1 MTVLESAGGQWWR
14 RADPQR
20 GSTLFL
26 VALAGTYGTLLV
38 SILPALVN
46 GWLVYLHL
54 SERVAGLIATAN
66 VLAATVGLGLSVFL
80 LTRWSLVRMAQAGIA
95 IAILGDVLSIVA
107 RTGLELGFARVLAGL
122 GLGLLAGVMTNWF
135 GRHEQAERGFGMSI
149 MLQFVLTAV
158 FFAVIPEIEP
168 YFGYASVYLAVLS
181 LGVAA
186 AFLCPL
192 FGLNGGDV
200 PLPKQSGTPP
210 LAAADAH
217 PAILKI
223 SSILAFAIFE
233 LAAIGLWSYML
244 RYAEVIGMSA
254 AQASHLLALS
264 SLCGILG
271 TVLVVWL
278 GSRCGRL
285 APLLASLVFY
295 LAPTLVFAL
304 LHTPNAIFTAG
315 LILQNIAWAVA
326 VPYFQ
331 AVQSVLDK
339 TGRLAV
345 WGMLVASAGAGLG
358 PALLGA
364 AIDGAS
370 YVAAFA
376 VAALALVISMLVIA
390 RPALIAD
397 RIARNG

>member
-1 MTVLESAGGQWWR
+1 MTVPGSAGGQWWR
-14 RADPQR
+14 RADSQR

-38 SILPALVN
+38 SILPALVS

-66 VLAATVGLGLSVFL
+66 VLAATIGLGLSVFL

-95 IAILGDVLSIVA
+95 MAIAGDALSMLV
-107 RTGLELGFARVLAGL
+107 RTGLQLGFARVLAGL

-135 GRHEQAERGFGMSI
+135 GRHEQAERGFGVSI
-149 MLQFVLTAV
+149 MLQFVLTAL
-158 FFAVIPEIEP
+158 FFALIPEIEP

-181 LGVAA
+181 LGVVA

-192 FGLNGGDV
+192 FGLNGGDA
-200 PLPKQSGTPP
+200 PLPRQGDAPQ
-210 LAAADAH
+210 LAADDRST
-217 PAILKI
+217 ILKI
-223 SSILAFAIFE
+223 CSILAFAIFE

-244 RYAEVIGMSA
+244 RYGEVIGMSA
-254 AQASHLLALS
+254 AEASHLLALS
-264 SLCGILG
+264 SLCGIVG

-278 GSRCGRL
+278 GSRYGRL
-285 APLLASLVFY
+285 APLLAALTFY

-304 LHTPNAIFTAG
+304 LHTPNAIFITG
-315 LILQNIAWAVA
+315 LIVQNIAWAIA

-331 AVQSVLDK
+331 AVQAVLDK

-358 PALLGA
+358 PAMLGA

-370 YVAAFA
+370 YVAAFS
-376 VAALALVISMLVIA
+376 VAALALAISMLVIA
-390 RPALIAD
+390 RPAFIAD